1 MFYCCLA
8 VGCQTFF
15 LPLLFDNYLL
25 YNNHYIVFIF
35 FIFWVSCVLCEL
47 VFARY
52 CSSLFLFFL
61 YLLISGDFMRL
72 WKIHGAI
79 FLMITFEYMV
89 MLEEREILN
98 INAIYHQRETL
109 GFNPPRGAFGLFL
122 VFNFPHFP
130 SSCVRISFYSV
141 YYRMC
146 CLSWKLLFDFQMHI
160 IIRFIHIKGMLSFLI
175 VVGNYCLHLSHQ
187 ESLFMWLKVLD

>member
-52 CSSLFLFFL
+52 CSSLFLFFSC
-61 YLLISGDFMRL
+61 LLITGDFMRL